1 MIRLYDRD
9 ADVVSEALTVA
20 VDIFREGAGTVRD
33 LAYGELLVWTPAE
46 MLGIEPGGVL
56 VQSPRRPRNQP
67 RSPCEPALR
76 RTVSSPENLN
86 TLAHVPRAVYFVFE
100 IADFPAS
107 ILVRRRP

>member
-67 RSPCEPALR
+67 A
-76 RTVSSPENLN
+76 
-86 TLAHVPRAVYFVFE
+86 VPV
-100 IADFPAS
+100 
-107 ILVRRRP
+107 